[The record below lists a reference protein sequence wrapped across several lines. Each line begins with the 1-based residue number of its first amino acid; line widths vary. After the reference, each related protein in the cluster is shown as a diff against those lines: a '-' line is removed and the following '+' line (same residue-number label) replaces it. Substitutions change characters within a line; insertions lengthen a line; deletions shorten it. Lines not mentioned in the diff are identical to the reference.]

1 MKLFLDACIIIYQVE
16 AADPFYSRVAGVAA
30 ALKKRHPGLEYA
42 VSRLSLL
49 ECLVRPLRED
59 DAATIARYEEFFTAE
74 DIEIV
79 ELSPRVIDL
88 ATRLRAAHGIRTPDA
103 IQAACALSLR
113 GRTIFMTGD
122 ASFRK
127 VEGLEVLL
135 V

>member
-1 MKLFLDACIIIYQVE
+1 VKLFFDACIVIYQVE
-16 AADPFYSRVAGVAA
+16 CADPFYSRVAGTVAA
-30 ALKKRHPGLEYA
+30 LGKDHPGLGYA

-49 ECLVRPLRED
+49 ECLVRPLRD
-59 DAATIARYEEFFTAE
+59 SDTAAIGRYQQFFTA
-74 DIEIV
+74 DDLVIV
-79 ELSPRVIDL
+79 ELTPRVIDL

-127 VEGLEVLL
+127 IKGLEVLL

>member
-1 MKLFLDACIIIYQVE
+1 MILFFDACIIIYQVE
-16 AADPFYSRVAGVAA
+16 GADPFYSRVAETVAA
-30 ALKKRHPGLEYA
+30 LGKGHPGLKYA
-42 VSRLSLL
+42 VSRLSLM
-49 ECLVRPLRED
+49 ECLVRPLREAD
-59 DAATIARYEEFFTAE
+59 TATVARYEQFFTAE
-74 DIEIV
+74 DLEIV
-79 ELSPRVIDL
+79 ELTPRVIDL

-127 VEGLEVLL
+127 VEGLEVVL

>member
-1 MKLFLDACIIIYQVE
+1 VRLFFDACIVIYQVE
-16 AADPFYSRVAGVAA
+16 VADPFYSRVARAVASCQQA
-30 ALKKRHPGLEYA
+30 HARLEYA

-49 ECLVRPLRED
+49 ECLVRPLREGD
-59 DAATIARYEEFFTAE
+59 SAGISRYEEFFSAE
-74 DIEIV
+74 DLEIV
-79 ELSPRVIDL
+79 ELTPRVIDL

-122 ASFRK
+122 AAFRK